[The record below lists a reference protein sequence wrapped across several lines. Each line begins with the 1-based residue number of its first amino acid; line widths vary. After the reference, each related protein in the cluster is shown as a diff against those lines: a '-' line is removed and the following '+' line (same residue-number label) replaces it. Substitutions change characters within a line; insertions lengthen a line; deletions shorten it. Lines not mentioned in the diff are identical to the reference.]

1 MKYVKTAFLNH
12 WNLLAFF
19 GGVAFALLSPFPDI
33 VLSLVG
39 AAEIA
44 YLGLLG
50 THPKFQ
56 QYVDAQAAQ
65 ADRQESSEAKQQTLD
80 HIMKSL
86 PKEILA
92 RFQTLRNQCMELRQ
106 IAMELKRPGIGA
118 VDVPLD
124 TFQVTGLDRLLWIH
138 LRMLYTQFALS
149 QFLKRTSAE
158 QIQQGISKLEQ
169 QIKQLPA
176 DASDPVRQ
184 RFRAALEDNLD
195 TSRARLAN
203 LNKARENYQLFD
215 VELDRLENKIRSLSE
230 IAVNRQEPEYIS
242 SEVDHVASSML
253 DTEKTMNELQFATG
267 LTSVDNE
274 PPDLLRAR
282 TPIGVS
288 QGRGG

>member
-1 MKYVKTAFLNH
+1 MNYLKTAFMNH
-12 WNLLAFF
+12 WNLLAF
-19 GGVAFALLSPFPDI
+19 GAGTVFALLAWPD
-33 VLSLVG
+33 VLLPLVA

-50 THPKFQ
+50 THPRFQ
-56 QYVDAQAAQ
+56 QYVDAQAAKV
-65 ADRQESSEAKQQTLD
+65 AREASSVDKQQALD

-92 RFQTLRNQCMELRQ
+92 RFQTLRSQCMDLRQ
-106 IAMELKRPGIGA
+106 IAAELKRPGIGA
-118 VDVPLD
+118 DDAPLD
-124 TFQVTGLDRLLWIH
+124 QFQVTGLDRLLWIH
-138 LRMLYTQFALS
+138 LRMLYTQYALS
-149 QFLKRTSAE
+149 QFLKRTSAD
-158 QIQQGISKLEQ
+158 QINQSIARLEQ

-176 DASDPVRQ
+176 DENDPVRQ
-184 RFRAALEDNLD
+184 RFRAALEDNLN

-230 IAVNRQEPEYIS
+230 IAVNRQEPEYIT

-267 LTSVDNE
+267 LTPVDTE
-274 PPDLLRAR
+274 PPELLRAK
-282 TPIGVS
+282 TAVAK
-288 QGRGG
+288 

>member
-1 MKYVKTAFLNH
+1 MKYLKTAFLNH
-12 WNLLAFF
+12 WNLLAVCA
-19 GGVAFALLSPFPDI
+19 GTVFALLAWPD
-33 VLSLVG
+33 VLLPLVA
-39 AAEIA
+39 AAEIS

-50 THPKFQ
+50 THPRFQ
-56 QYVDAQAAQ
+56 QYVDAQAAK
-65 ADRQESSEAKQQTLD
+65 AARAENSEAKQQTLD

-106 IAMELKRPGIGA
+106 IAAELKRPGIGA
-118 VDVPLD
+118 VDAPLD
-124 TFQVTGLDRLLWIH
+124 QFQVTGLDRLLWIH
-138 LRMLYTQFALS
+138 LRMLYTQYALS

-158 QIQQGISKLEQ
+158 QINQGISKLEQ
-169 QIKQLPA
+169 QIMHLPA
-176 DASDPVRQ
+176 DEGDAVRQ
-184 RFRAALEDNLD
+184 RFRAALEDNLN

-267 LTSVDNE
+267 LTPVDNE
-274 PPDLLRAR
+274 APELLRAR
-282 TPIGVS
+282 APVAVS
-288 QGRGG
+288 QGKRA